1 MDGLLGVAGGC
12 WDDYW
17 SLASGSFPHS
27 LRLAPVRWIPRW
39 TLMNVDEDSFRGSP
53 KTNGQ
58 LLRRHILGGVAFLRK
73 FNDMKFI
80 PKDNWGELIHL
91 RFLGWATTRSPR
103 QWLCYRSSRFPNA
116 GPKIH
121 RSRGPGLLFR
131 PNFFCV
137 DANLHI
143 IVSWPAEKR
152 AMKNSVAKWLEQHF
166 PIHGLWS
173 SPINIY
179 IYILYL
185 DQYIYIYYIYI
196 LCIYIYYIYYIYTRI
211 LYTSIISIYTH
222 KG

>member
-1 MDGLLGVAGGC
+1 
-12 WDDYW
+12 
-17 SLASGSFPHS
+17 
-27 LRLAPVRWIPRW
+27 
-39 TLMNVDEDSFRGSP
+39 MNFEDSFRGSP

-91 RFLGWATTRSPR
+91 RFLGWATSDCATDLRDFLTQGLKST
-103 QWLCYRSSRFPNA
+103 
-116 GPKIH
+116 
-121 RSRGPGLLFR
+121 GPGLLFR

-179 IYILYL
+179 IYSISIN
-185 DQYIYIYYIYI
+185 IYIYYIYI
-196 LCIYIYYIYYIYTRI
+196 LYIYIIYTRI